1 MAGGKHILGKAKRH
15 IFGTAKV
22 GEKGQIVIP
31 KDARQIFGVKPGDT
45 LLILGDEETGIIV
58 TKPDVLRD
66 AADEMYY
73 RVNERYGIYEQDDRF
88 VYNDAVDMDTIPKNF
103 DIRHLYHPLDLWRI
117 QVLKQADVVLLQF
130 QTEFMQKR
138 PSCAS
143 TKLPRCA

>member
-1 MAGGKHILGKAKRH
+1 MQIVIYQIFPTALRLTNWKTGCKLYRYEIYPLKEAGGVAGGKHILGKAKRH

-66 AADEMYY
+66 AADEIFGKM
-73 RVNERYGIYEQDDRF
+73 ER
-88 VYNDAVDMDTIPKNF
+88 
-103 DIRHLYHPLDLWRI
+103 
-117 QVLKQADVVLLQF
+117 
-130 QTEFMQKR
+130 
-138 PSCAS
+138 
-143 TKLPRCA
+143 

>member
-1 MAGGKHILGKAKRH
+1 MQIVIYQIFPTALRLTNWKTGCKLYKYEIYPLKEGGGVAGGKHILGKAKRH

-66 AADEMYY
+66 AADEIFGKM
-73 RVNERYGIYEQDDRF
+73 ER
-88 VYNDAVDMDTIPKNF
+88 
-103 DIRHLYHPLDLWRI
+103 
-117 QVLKQADVVLLQF
+117 
-130 QTEFMQKR
+130 
-138 PSCAS
+138 S
-143 TKLPRCA
+143 TWN